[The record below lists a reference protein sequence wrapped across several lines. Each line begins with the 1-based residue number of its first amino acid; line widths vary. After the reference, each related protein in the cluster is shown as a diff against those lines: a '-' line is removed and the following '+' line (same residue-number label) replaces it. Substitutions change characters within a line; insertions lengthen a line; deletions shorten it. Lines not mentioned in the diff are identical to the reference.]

1 VLAGMNEWCQEH
13 HNKSGLAQRVRDS
26 TVSLQEAEQQV
37 RADAQP
43 TGCCHAAAGTN
54 TWLLQSVSG

>member
-1 VLAGMNEWCQEH
+1 MNEWCQEH

-37 RADAQP
+37 
-43 TGCCHAAAGTN
+43 C
-54 TWLLQSVSG
+54 